1 MDISVGHVSLRFPL
15 DLTLDDVKIIKDN
28 DSIPSL
34 RDTIADASK
43 IFVDIQLRP
52 LVDKKIE
59 VDALGFEKLRL
70 NTDGLIGDLRV
81 KGNVEKL
88 DLECH
93 GVDLKESL
101 ANVNAARL
109 DSACLEICLADTVP
123 PDTTESTNDWKVKV
137 EKLQLNKTRLSIHLP
152 GDTLQMGG
160 YLSSLEGENGYFDF
174 GKGEYKISKIDLKS
188 DELRYDNKYS
198 PTVSG
203 LDTNHLNAT
212 DIVLGVDSVSYSHDG
227 LNVSIRTCS
236 FKEKSGIQVDE
247 LRGHLELDS
256 VSLKLPDAYLKT
268 PDSKMSANF
277 DLDLNTFD
285 AKNPGKL
292 NADIDG
298 YFGKQDLMRFMGDMP
313 SDFIRKWPN
322 QPLAIKGKARGNMN
336 RMEFKGLNVSLPSAF
351 QLTGD
356 GYVAQLNDI
365 DHLKRSLEETGIC
378 YFHAP
383 LFAYGM
389 KFVGPTRKALTIPTC
404 FNLLGPLVN
413 PCHPKNSLHGAANQ
427 SQLRLY
433 TNLHQR
439 IGDNFGVITS
449 YDGYDEISLTS
460 GFKICTNNF
469 EKVLTPV
476 DLGLK
481 YIEQSDIYGGE
492 TPEDAMKIFD
502 AVLEGTSTEAQKNVV
517 IANAACGIS
526 IMDRNISMADS
537 VAMARES
544 LDSGKA
550 LQVFKK
556 FVEVNS

>member
-1 MDISVGHVSLRFPL
+1 MKQYLLKLIDGNT
-15 DLTLDDVKIIKDN
+15 LTQEETHQIMLNIVKEQYN
-28 DSIPSL
+28 VQQV
-34 RDTIADASK
+34 A
-43 IFVDIQLRP
+43 
-52 LVDKKIE
+52 
-59 VDALGFEKLRL
+59 ALLMAMQIR
-70 NTDGLIGDLRV
+70 
-81 KGNVEKL
+81 
-88 DLECH
+88 
-93 GVDLKESL
+93 GV
-101 ANVNAARL
+101 
-109 DSACLEICLADTVP
+109 T
-123 PDTTESTNDWKVKV
+123 
-137 EKLQLNKTRLSIHLP
+137 
-152 GDTLQMGG
+152 
-160 YLSSLEGENGYFDF
+160 
-174 GKGEYKISKIDLKS
+174 
-188 DELRYDNKYS
+188 
-198 PTVSG
+198 
-203 LDTNHLNAT
+203 
-212 DIVLGVDSVSYSHDG
+212 
-227 LNVSIRTCS
+227 
-236 FKEKSGIQVDE
+236 VDE
-247 LRGHLELDS
+247 LLGFRQGLLETGKYLDFSDYNTLDIVGTGGDGKNTFNISTCSAFVIAGAGYKVTKHGNGGSSS
-256 VSLKLPDAYLKT
+256 VSGA
-268 PDSKMSANF
+268 S
-277 DLDLNTFD
+277 
-285 AKNPGKL
+285 
-292 NADIDG
+292 
-298 YFGKQDLMRFMGDMP
+298 
-313 SDFIRKWPN
+313 
-322 QPLAIKGKARGNMN
+322 
-336 RMEFKGLNVSLPSAF
+336 NVLQGHGVKF
-351 QLTGD
+351 TD
-356 GYVAQLNDI
+356 DI

-413 PCHPKNSLHGAANQ
+413 PCHPKNSLHGTANQ

-537 VAMARES
+537 VAMAREA
-544 LDSGKA
+544 LASGKA
-550 LQVFKK
+550 LQVFKH

>member
-1 MDISVGHVSLRFPL
+1 MKQYLLKLIDGNT
-15 DLTLDDVKIIKDN
+15 LTQEETHQIMLNIVKEQYN
-28 DSIPSL
+28 VQQV
-34 RDTIADASK
+34 A
-43 IFVDIQLRP
+43 
-52 LVDKKIE
+52 
-59 VDALGFEKLRL
+59 ALLMAMQTR
-70 NTDGLIGDLRV
+70 
-81 KGNVEKL
+81 
-88 DLECH
+88 
-93 GVDLKESL
+93 GV
-101 ANVNAARL
+101 
-109 DSACLEICLADTVP
+109 T
-123 PDTTESTNDWKVKV
+123 
-137 EKLQLNKTRLSIHLP
+137 
-152 GDTLQMGG
+152 
-160 YLSSLEGENGYFDF
+160 
-174 GKGEYKISKIDLKS
+174 
-188 DELRYDNKYS
+188 
-198 PTVSG
+198 
-203 LDTNHLNAT
+203 
-212 DIVLGVDSVSYSHDG
+212 
-227 LNVSIRTCS
+227 
-236 FKEKSGIQVDE
+236 VDE
-247 LRGHLELDS
+247 LLGFRQGLLETGKYLDFSDYNTLDIVGTGGDGKNTFNISTCSAFVIAGAGYKVTKHGNGGSSS
-256 VSLKLPDAYLKT
+256 VSGA
-268 PDSKMSANF
+268 S
-277 DLDLNTFD
+277 
-285 AKNPGKL
+285 
-292 NADIDG
+292 
-298 YFGKQDLMRFMGDMP
+298 
-313 SDFIRKWPN
+313 
-322 QPLAIKGKARGNMN
+322 
-336 RMEFKGLNVSLPSAF
+336 NVLQGHGVKF
-351 QLTGD
+351 TD
-356 GYVAQLNDI
+356 DI

-413 PCHPKNSLHGAANQ
+413 PCHPKNSLHGTANQ

-526 IMDRNISMADS
+526 IMNRNMSMADS

-544 LDSGKA
+544 LESGKA